1 MHTGRIWPC
10 VLGPVQHKGLD
21 FVPMRTGLLL
31 PVPVVIVLGFLCL
44 PPRFDSSCAFVL
56 VVTVFQLIRVVGEI
70 EYLAPN
76 VSVTY
81 ATLRPLVMNGILSL
95 SVLRFMICVL
105 GTTACLGPVSP
116 LCVSSCGKM
125 I

>member
-1 MHTGRIWPC
+1 MQPIMC
-10 VLGPVQHKGLD
+10 
-21 FVPMRTGLLL
+21 
-31 PVPVVIVLGFLCL
+31 
-44 PPRFDSSCAFVL
+44 FDSMHNCCSICFQL
-56 VVTVFQLIRVVGEI
+56 VFQLIRVVGEI